1 MNVRTIA
8 RLSLF
13 TTALGA
19 CRTGPIARDSDVLPL
34 APVFGPI
41 VASEVISGHAD
52 AGQEVWM
59 LAGGTDLVYVD
70 LAARRVRRSAIRL
83 RPGELCWGLARL
95 EDGSL
100 WTLRGRHSV
109 VQIDP
114 DGAITRDVALADPH
128 LGIFGAAGRL
138 IYQQASFTSP
148 GPALRAGV
156 PGQAGTEPWSDMTT
170 RPFDR
175 LARAASIALN
185 MVACGGS
192 ALPERPC
199 WFPDEAAVS
208 LIDGRGTTRTIDLTG
223 LVVVSPDTLLTTENP
238 PRAVRDAYVDR
249 EGRIWVLSSGTAPA
263 GGSGRPGGWLL
274 ARYGPRGEPMGVR
287 RLAEPARLILRAEPG
302 RALLLT
308 GAGMV
313 AEAVP

>member
-19 CRTGPIARDSDVLPL
+19 CRPGPLARDPGLLPL

-41 VASEVISGHAD
+41 VASEVISGRAD
-52 AGQEVWM
+52 EGDGVWM
-59 LAGGTDLVYVD
+59 LAGGTSLVYVD
-70 LAARRVRRSAIRL
+70 LAAHRVRRVAIRL
-83 RPGELCWGLARL
+83 GAGELCWGLARL

-100 WTLRGRHSV
+100 WTLKGRHAV
-109 VQIDP
+109 IQIGP
-114 DGAITRDVALADPH
+114 EGAITREVALADPH
-128 LGIFGAAGRL
+128 LGLFGAADRL
-138 IYQQASFTSP
+138 VYQQASFTPP

-156 PGQAGTEPWSDMTT
+156 PGETGTVPWSDMTT

-175 LARAASIALN
+175 LARGSSIALN

-192 ALPERPC
+192 ALPQRPC

-208 LIDGRGTTRTIDLTG
+208 LIDARGATRTIALRG
-223 LVVVSPDTLLTTENP
+223 LDVVSPEILLTSENP
-238 PRAVRDAYVDR
+238 QRPVRDAYLDR
-249 EGRIWVLSSGTAPA
+249 EGRIWVLSSGTAPP
-263 GGSGRPGGWLL
+263 GGSVRPGGWLL
-274 ARYGPRGEPMGVR
+274 ARYGPHGEPMGMR
-287 RLAEPARLILRAEPG
+287 RLPEPARLILRAAPD

-313 AEAVP
+313 AEVVP